1 MKKVLILGGG
11 YSKERTISL
20 ITAKSVFTALKKRG
34 YKTIISEPDGK
45 LITKIRSFKPNVVFN
60 ALHGRFGEDGYI
72 QAMLEAAK
80 VKYTHSGVVASY
92 IAMDKELSKKI
103 RVNLGMRFV
112 DPEGKLLLDW
122 PRPQEIGPNGWYAS
136 YRFHQPDLEHILR
149 MSLSC
154 YENVETRSNSEVFS
168 VKDQEDKAIVYFK
181 DLTTG
186 TKNSV
191 NTKYFLVFV

>member
-45 LITKIRSFKPNVVFN
+45 LITKIRSFKPNVIFN

-72 QAMLEAAK
+72 QATLEAAK
-80 VKYTHSGVVASY
+80 VKYTHSGVAASY

-103 RVNLGMRFV
+103 FLKNKIKTPKYIKYKFSKNNKIKKEIVSIVKNKLKFPAVINQSLRLIVNIT
-112 DPEGKLLLDW
+112 KKW
-122 PRPQEIGPNGWYAS
+122 PNLI
-136 YRFHQPDLEHILR
+136 I
-149 MSLSC
+149 
-154 YENVETRSNSEVFS
+154 
-168 VKDQEDKAIVYFK
+168 
-181 DLTTG
+181 
-186 TKNSV
+186 
-191 NTKYFLVFV
+191 

>member
-1 MKKVLILGGG
+1 MIHKENSSFYDCIIIGYGPTGATLANLLGLCGLKVMVL
-11 YSKERTISL
+11 EREAQVYHLPRAVHFDDETMR
-20 ITAKSVFTALKKRG
+20 VFQTVG
-34 YKTIISEPDGK
+34 
-45 LITKIRSFKPNVVFN
+45 
-60 ALHGRFGEDGYI
+60 
-72 QAMLEAAK
+72 
-80 VKYTHSGVVASY
+80 
-92 IAMDKELSKKI
+92 IAEELSKKI

-112 DPEGKLLLDW
+112 NPEGKLLLDW